1 MRAHA
6 DSMRPTLAIRCGRM
20 IAAFTLGSLC
30 SLPLVMTQAADVEGS
45 ADHPLIKRYDGAE
58 IAVYSQQAFAEY
70 PIALG
75 KALNAAVSDGKA
87 IEKETV
93 LRGQVSRISY
103 VVPMGRSALEV
114 FENYTEELKAQGF
127 EILWSA
133 KAPDTGYEFGQRYG
147 GVGGQLFQYS
157 SQAAHYLAARQ
168 IRPEGEVAVAV
179 FVTHYYDGYTPKVE
193 VKKGQTIVQVD
204 VVDAR
209 PREQRMVTQTA
220 AELSSGL
227 NVKGRVTLHGVF
239 FDTNR
244 TEVKPESKP
253 ALDEVAKLMT
263 EDPALKVLV
272 VGHTDTVGGFEPNR
286 SLSERRAAAVVQELK
301 AKYGISAE
309 RLFSFGVSY
318 AAPAATNS
326 TEEGRAQNRRV
337 ELVKM

>member
-1 MRAHA
+1 MRTHA
-6 DSMRPTLAIRCGRM
+6 VSMSSTLPIRRGRLF
-20 IAAFTLGSLC
+20 AAFSLFAFVTT
-30 SLPLVMTQAADVEGS
+30 PLLTHAADVEGAS
-45 ADHPLIKRYDGAE
+45 DHPLIKRYDGAE
-58 IAVYSQQAFAEY
+58 IAIYSQQAFAEY
-70 PIALG
+70 PMALG
-75 KALNAAVSDGKA
+75 KALNPAVNEGRT

-103 VVPMGRSALEV
+103 LAPMGRSALEV
-114 FENYTEELKAQGF
+114 YENYEEELKAQGF

-133 KAPDTGYEFGQRYG
+133 KTPDTGYEFGSRYG
-147 GVGGQLFQYS
+147 GVGGQLFEYS

-179 FVTHYYDGYTPKVE
+179 FVTQYQDGYTPKVE
-193 VKKGQTIVQVD
+193 VKKGQAIVQVD
-204 VVDAR
+204 VIDAR
-209 PREQRMVTQTA
+209 PRQQRMVTLTA
-220 AELSSGL
+220 AEMASGL

-253 ALDEVAKLMT
+253 ALDEVAKLMM

-301 AKYGISAE
+301 AQYGISAE

-326 TEEGRAQNRRV
+326 TEDGRAQNRRV